1 MVLQMM
7 TNIIILVVGLLVISN
22 RVNAIIIGV
31 PVAAIAIVKLV
42 VLLISFVSVP
52 VAIIVGAFKK
62 DKKKTIFISI
72 AILLVIGVITY
83 LILHFTLN
91 NPTLSSKIVQED
103 RYSNSM
109 TQEKP
114 GSGAMPDQINTMER
128 IDPTVEVI
136 NMFVANLIQALIV
149 FSVPILAVCVTG
161 FYLFKVNSIKLTIKV
176 GITIAIIWIIATLI
190 AAGSVFRG
198 LIIG

>member
-1 MVLQMM
+1 MM

-176 GITIAIIWIIATLI
+176 SITIAIIWIIATLI

>member
-1 MVLQMM
+1 M

-62 DKKKTIFISI
+62 DKKKTISISI

-190 AAGSVFRG
+190 AVGSVFRG

>member
-1 MVLQMM
+1 M

-176 GITIAIIWIIATLI
+176 SITIAIIWIIATLI

>member
-1 MVLQMM
+1 MM

-190 AAGSVFRG
+190 AVGSVFRG

>member
-1 MVLQMM
+1 M

-176 GITIAIIWIIATLI
+176 SITIAIIWIIATLI
-190 AAGSVFRG
+190 AVGSVFRG

>member
-1 MVLQMM
+1 MM

>member
-1 MVLQMM
+1 MM

-176 GITIAIIWIIATLI
+176 SITIAIIWIIATLI
-190 AAGSVFRG
+190 AVGSVFRG

>member
-1 MVLQMM
+1 M

-176 GITIAIIWIIATLI
+176 GIAIAIIWIIATLI
-190 AAGSVFRG
+190 AVGSVFRG

>member
-1 MVLQMM
+1 M

-190 AAGSVFRG
+190 AVGSVFRG

>member
-1 MVLQMM
+1 M